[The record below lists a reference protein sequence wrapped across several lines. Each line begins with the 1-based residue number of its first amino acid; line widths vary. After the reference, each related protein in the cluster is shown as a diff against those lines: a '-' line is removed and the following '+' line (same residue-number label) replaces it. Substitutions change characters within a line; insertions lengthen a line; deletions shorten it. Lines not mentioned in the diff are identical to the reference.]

1 MLYKQFCS
9 ASDSNN
15 MHVFEF
21 ELTPLL
27 TDILTTHILKYL
39 IIQKQFKNRRY
50 LFILHITYLIKKLTY
65 LKAKQIADTT
75 IS

>member
-15 MHVFEF
+15 MHVFDF

-27 TDILTTHILKYL
+27 TDILTRHILKFL
-39 IIQKQFKNRRY
+39 IIKKQFKNRQY
-50 LFILHITYLIKKLTY
+50 LFRLHIKYLIKKLTY
-65 LKAKQIADTT
+65 LKTKQIADTT
-75 IS
+75 F